1 MRGDFKFST
10 NQHPIQDIYAREV
23 VEADDGVITNRIV
36 GVALEDHADAY
47 AAECP
52 M

>member
-1 MRGDFKFST
+1 MIQEGDVFT
-10 NQHPIQDIYAREV
+10 NK
-23 VEADDGVITNRIV
+23 VI

-47 AAECP
+47 AAECK